1 MERRIKFI
9 HALTIGVIVA
19 FALSQGYWL
28 FSRYRLALQERE
40 DVLFASIVAAAD
52 EDVELRSRHPQ
63 KQVPQ
68 VVTQRYYTYT
78 QTTKQSRT
86 DSAMTLNLTIAF
98 GEPKRLE
105 DRNSLGISKGQKDLA
120 SSSEANGQMGLESL
134 SIDNFRPDSAQAFN
148 FQLEDADHINGEL
161 TDRAVKLFQVNMQH
175 PFAVEGLDSLLRKR
189 EIAAL
194 HIDVDSL
201 ADSLLWEPVLQRH
214 GSLLRPRIA
223 VTLPF
228 DILQHRVVRVEAAIA
243 LSPLLRGMSRTLAAS
258 FLLSLLL
265 VFCLTYQI
273 MTIRKQRRVEELR
286 REFVDTMIHELK
298 RPISTLK
305 MCVSFMSDNRMMAD
319 EEGRR
324 TILESSHHELDNLT
338 AYFTRLRE
346 ITIGDAA
353 QIPLTLSRFGLR
365 SLLQECIA
373 GQNVPAGKR
382 VRMLID
388 EAPEMEIKADRMHLG
403 NVVSNLLENAI
414 KYSGEEV
421 DIHLSYITRADGTLC
436 LTVSDN
442 GYGIARADLPHIF
455 SPFFRSK
462 RTQTQ
467 PGIGL
472 GLSYVKLLVEAHNG
486 QIKAESEEGKGTTF
500 TIQMKTLHSPSLRE
514 GVDTFQEWKD

>member
-9 HALTIGVIVA
+9 HALTIGVIVI
-19 FALSQGYWL
+19 FVLSQGYWL
-28 FSRYRLALQERE
+28 LSRYRLALQERE
-40 DVLFASIVAAAD
+40 DALFASIVAAAD

-68 VVTQRYYTYT
+68 VMTQRYYTYT
-78 QTTKQSRT
+78 QTTMKSRT
-86 DSAMTLNLTIAF
+86 DSAATLNLTIAF
-98 GEPKRLE
+98 SEPEE
-105 DRNSLGISKGQKDLA
+105 DIIGSFGQSEHKMELGT
-120 SSSEANGQMGLESL
+120 L
-134 SIDNFRPDSAQAFN
+134 SVDHHIDGN
-148 FQLEDADHINGEL
+148 LI
-161 TDRAVKLFQVNMQH
+161 DRAMKLFQVNMQN
-175 PFAVEGLDSLLRKR
+175 PFTTEGLDSLLRKR
-189 EIAAL
+189 EIVAL
-194 HIDVDSL
+194 NIDVDSL
-201 ADSLLWEPVLQRH
+201 ADSLLWQPVLQRH
-214 GSLLRPRIA
+214 TSLLHPRIT

-228 DILQHRVVRVEAAIA
+228 DILQHRVVRVETAIA
-243 LSPLLRGMSRTLAAS
+243 LSPLLHGMAYTLAGS
-258 FLLSLLL
+258 VLLSLLL

-273 MTIRKQRRVEELR
+273 LTIRKQRRVEELR

-305 MCVSFMSDNRMMAD
+305 MCVSFMSDERMMAD
-319 EEGRR
+319 EEGRQ

-365 SLLQECIA
+365 TLLQECIA

-382 VRMLID
+382 VRMVID
-388 EAPEMEIKADRMHLG
+388 EATDVEIKADRMHLG

-421 DIHLSYITRADGTLC
+421 EIHLNYLTRADGMFC
-436 LTVSDN
+436 LTISDN
-442 GYGIARADLPHIF
+442 GYGIARTDLPHIF
-455 SPFFRSK
+455 APFFRSE

-472 GLSYVKLLVEAHNG
+472 GLSYVKLVVEAHQG
-486 QIKAESEEGKGTTF
+486 RIEAKSEEGKGTTF
-500 TIQMKTLHSPSLRE
+500 AIQIPQNNKRYENPSC
-514 GVDTFQEWKD
+514 

>member
-28 FSRYRLALQERE
+28 LSRYRLALQERE
-40 DVLFASIVAAAD
+40 DALFASIVAAAD

-68 VVTQRYYTYT
+68 VMTQRYYTYT
-78 QTTKQSRT
+78 QTTMKSRT
-86 DSAMTLNLTIAF
+86 DSAATLNLTIAF
-98 GEPKRLE
+98 GEPEEKIIGSFGQSE
-105 DRNSLGISKGQKDLA
+105 HKTDLGT
-120 SSSEANGQMGLESL
+120 L
-134 SIDNFRPDSAQAFN
+134 SVDHFKADSTQTFSFTLN
-148 FQLEDADHINGEL
+148 DADHIDGNL
-161 TDRAVKLFQVNMQH
+161 IDRAMKLFQVNMQN
-175 PFAVEGLDSLLRKR
+175 PFATEALDSLLRKR
-189 EIAAL
+189 KIVAL
-194 HIDVDSL
+194 NIKVDSL
-201 ADSLLWEPVLQRH
+201 ADSLLWQPVLQRH
-214 GSLLRPRIA
+214 SSLLHPRIT

-228 DILQHRVVRVEAAIA
+228 DILQHRVVRVETAIA
-243 LSPLLRGMSRTLAAS
+243 LSPLLHGMAYTLAGS
-258 FLLSLLL
+258 VLLSLLL

-273 MTIRKQRRVEELR
+273 QTIRKQRRVEELR

-305 MCVSFMSDNRMMAD
+305 MCVSFMSDERMMAD

-324 TILESSHHELDNLT
+324 TILESAHHELDNLT

-365 SLLQECIA
+365 TLLQECIA

-382 VRMLID
+382 VRMGID
-388 EAPEMEIKADRMHLG
+388 EATDVEIKADRMHLG

-421 DIHLSYITRADGTLC
+421 EIHLSYFTRADGTLC
-436 LTVSDN
+436 LTISDN

-455 SPFFRSK
+455 APFFRSE
-462 RTQTQ
+462 RSQTQ

-472 GLSYVKLLVEAHNG
+472 GLSYVRLLVEAHHG
-486 QIKAESEEGKGTTF
+486 QIKAKSEEGKGTTF
-500 TIQMKTLHSPSLRE
+500 TIQIPQNNRQYENPSC
-514 GVDTFQEWKD
+514 

>member
-19 FALSQGYWL
+19 FVLSQGYWL
-28 FSRYRLALQERE
+28 LSRYRLALQERE
-40 DVLFASIVAAAD
+40 DALFADIVAVAD
-52 EDVELRSRHPQ
+52 EEVELRSRHPQ

-86 DSAMTLNLTIAF
+86 DSAATLNLTIAF
-98 GEPKRLE
+98 GEPKRQE
-105 DRNSLGISKGQKDLA
+105 D
-120 SSSEANGQMGLESL
+120 LESL
-134 SIDNFRPDSAQAFN
+134 SIDDFRPDVKQSFS
-148 FQLEDADHINGEL
+148 FKLEDADHVNGDL
-161 TDRAVKLFQVNMQH
+161 TDRAVKLFQVNVQH
-175 PFAVEGLDSLLRKR
+175 PFAVEGLDSLLQKR

-194 HIDVDSL
+194 SIGVDSL

-214 GSLLRPRIA
+214 TSLLRPRIA
-223 VTLPF
+223 VTIPL
-228 DILQHRVVRVEAAIA
+228 DILLHRVVRVKAAIA
-243 LSPLLRGMSRTLAAS
+243 LSPLLHGMSRTLAAS
-258 FLLSLLL
+258 GLLSLLL

-305 MCVSFMSDNRMMAD
+305 MCVSFMSDKRMMAD

-324 TILESSHHELDNLT
+324 TILESSHHELDTLT

-353 QIPLTLSRFGLR
+353 QIPLTLSRFDLR
-365 SLLQECIA
+365 ALLQECIA

-388 EAPEMEIKADRMHLG
+388 EAPEVEIKADCMHLG

-436 LTVSDN
+436 ITVSDN

-455 SPFFRSK
+455 NPFYRSE

-472 GLSYVKLLVEAHNG
+472 GLSYVKLLVEAHHG
-486 QIKAESEEGKGTTF
+486 QIKTESEEGKGTTF
-500 TIQMKTLHSPSLRE
+500 TIQIPQDNKQYENPSC
-514 GVDTFQEWKD
+514 